1 MTIADFS
8 FDQLATAA
16 EREVRFRE
24 RVYVRQVELNRMS
37 RAKADV
43 EIALMKAI
51 ACHLREQAQRDGL
64 FGLAPGSAAQV
75 SIVSRAATAKAGE
88 AEDPA

>member
-1 MTIADFS
+1 MTASRFS

-24 RVYVRQVELNRMS
+24 RVYAHQVQINRMS
-37 RAKADV
+37 QAKADE

-51 ACHLREQAQRDGL
+51 ATHLREQAQRDGL
-64 FGLAPGSAAQV
+64 FGSAGQ
-75 SIVSRAATAKAGE
+75 
-88 AEDPA
+88 